1 MVCFPLRS
9 SVTQSFSTVNIFL
22 DKFDHYQGG
31 EMKNF
36 AQLLG
41 KHLETS
47 GMKQT
52 HVASTANIS
61 YNYLQRLLAGDRNPS
76 DQVVSKL
83 AQAFHLSPEQTG
95 ELFAAAGYA
104 PPVALLQS
112 ALNQPQ
118 IGDILPVPSSGGNPT
133 TRLTQQLYRLIQDIP
148 EALHTS
154 FFEEMKHFLGYARY
168 KYVLSQGANLLDLE
182 GVLSHTRPTHYTQEA
197 SPLSSPSLNFIAQL
211 VGELHQDLEKEPI
224 APTAEVSQPP
234 QVVEDMLS
242 AIDTLTGNI
251 LSGEIQT
258 GHYQPHFIV
267 QTLDLLREGAP
278 WEIRRRI
285 AEALPGLCQLDVS
298 GAEQLMEALRLDMDE
313 VRGADIRRRVI
324 EALPSL
330 VEASSSALPTASKL
344 LIPKPGDDKYV
355 ALTTVEVCGDMQ
367 MQVKQLLEGRAVL
380 PPDELS
386 RFTVFLQENQREL
399 VRIQRQLLT
408 AWEGVEREALQFS
421 LAVHDLLCA
430 PDTLLLSLREGLH
443 SPERLLQWVAIRY
456 VERVLFARPR
466 DTLELYKMV
475 LQPTTPRN
483 VRRAVARALPKLLQC
498 LKEASLPTRTLARS
512 VI

>member
-1 MVCFPLRS
+1 M
-9 SVTQSFSTVNIFL
+9 TQSFSTVNIFL
-22 DKFDHYQGG
+22 DKFDHYQEG

-95 ELFAAAGYA
+95 ELLAAAGYA
-104 PPVALLQS
+104 PPIALLQS

-118 IGDILPVPSSGGNPT
+118 AGDILPVPSSGGNPT

-298 GAEQLMEALRLDMDE
+298 GAEQLMEALFSCG
-313 VRGADIRRRVI
+313 VR
-324 EALPSL
+324 
-330 VEASSSALPTASKL
+330 
-344 LIPKPGDDKYV
+344 
-355 ALTTVEVCGDMQ
+355 
-367 MQVKQLLEGRAVL
+367 
-380 PPDELS
+380 
-386 RFTVFLQENQREL
+386 
-399 VRIQRQLLT
+399 
-408 AWEGVEREALQFS
+408 
-421 LAVHDLLCA
+421 
-430 PDTLLLSLREGLH
+430 
-443 SPERLLQWVAIRY
+443 
-456 VERVLFARPR
+456 
-466 DTLELYKMV
+466 
-475 LQPTTPRN
+475 
-483 VRRAVARALPKLLQC
+483 
-498 LKEASLPTRTLARS
+498 
-512 VI
+512 